1 MEKNDLNEFI
11 SSILYESADIK
22 KKISESCID
31 EIILAGEII
40 AECLKSGKKIM
51 LCGNGGSAADSQHI
65 AGEFIVR
72 LTSERNRKALPAIAL
87 TTDTS
92 VITACSND
100 FGFEHIFSRQ
110 VEALGNEGDVLIG
123 ISTSGNSQNVINAV
137 NKAKEKNVKTIAFLG
152 ADGGKAKGMSDVDII
167 IPSDNVCRIQEGH
180 ITIGHILCDIVEN
193 MIFGQRV

>member
-1 MEKNDLNEFI
+1 MRNNKLEKNDLNEFI

-22 KKISESCID
+22 KKISESCIN

-40 AECLKSGKKIM
+40 AECLKSGKKVM

-72 LTSERNRKALPAIAL
+72 LTSKRNRNALPAIAL

-100 FGFEHIFSRQ
+100 FGF
-110 VEALGNEGDVLIG
+110 
-123 ISTSGNSQNVINAV
+123 
-137 NKAKEKNVKTIAFLG
+137 VKTIAFLG

-180 ITIGHILCDIVEN
+180 STVGHILCDIVEN
-193 MIFGQRV
+193 MIFG